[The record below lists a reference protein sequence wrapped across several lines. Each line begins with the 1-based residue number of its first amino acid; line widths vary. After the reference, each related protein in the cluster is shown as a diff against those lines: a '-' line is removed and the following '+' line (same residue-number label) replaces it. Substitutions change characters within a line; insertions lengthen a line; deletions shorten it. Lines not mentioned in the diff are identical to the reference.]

1 MVKASIRFCLSPSK
15 YLETILGNK
24 PVKTTTDHSFL
35 NRLNT
40 EIQLDWQGEE
50 NLNKE
55 KIEKK

>member
-24 PVKTTTDHSFL
+24 PVKTTTDDSFL

-40 EIQLDWQGEE
+40 EIELDWQGEE
-50 NLNKE
+50 NLK
-55 KIEKK
+55 